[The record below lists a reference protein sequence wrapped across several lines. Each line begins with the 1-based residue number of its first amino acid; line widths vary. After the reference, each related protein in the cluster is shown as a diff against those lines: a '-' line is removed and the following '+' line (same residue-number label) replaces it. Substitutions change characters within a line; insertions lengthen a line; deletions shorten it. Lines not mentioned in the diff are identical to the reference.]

1 MSQQFHTILRKTLV
15 WGGVLFLVAVLQTSL
30 VARIAQAL
38 PRGAVP
44 DLLLAA
50 VVAIAIFDGERT
62 GAVAGIAAGF
72 LAGALGGTGVNLL
85 PLCYMLCAYV
95 CGIWSTMS
103 LSANFASWCVYMPA
117 AGVARAAVTLV
128 EVALTYTDYGLADV
142 AVRVLAP
149 EFAATLLLSPVV
161 YVAVRRVATLFNRRL
176 RIPE

>member
-1 MSQQFHTILRKTLV
+1 MNQQFHTILRKTLI
-15 WGGVLFLVAVLQTSL
+15 WGVVLFAAAVVQTGL
-30 VARIAQAL
+30 AARLAQAL
-38 PRGAVP
+38 PHGATP

-72 LAGALGGTGVNLL
+72 LAGALGGTGLNLL
-85 PLCYMLCAYV
+85 PLCYMLCAYT

-103 LSANFASWCVYMPA
+103 LSANFASWCVYMLA

-128 EVALTYTDYGLADV
+128 GVALTYTDYALTEV
-142 AVRVLAP
+142 AIRVLAP
-149 EFAATLLLSPVV
+149 EFAATLLLSPVI
-161 YVAVRRVATLFNRRL
+161 YFAVRRVATLFNRRL